1 MDAAAR
7 QLLEAC
13 RPHVPAAL
21 LAHLY
26 RTGQPFPPNEA
37 PLAACGF
44 GHVLERS
51 GGWTGRLIEG
61 GAYIRFDCP
70 DCSSVMFQP
79 ATLRG
84 IRHALR
90 VALTHKPGCCAERAA
105 RYAETGIPAA
115 WPDRLDE

>member
-1 MDAAAR
+1 MDQAAR

-21 LAHLY
+21 LAHLH

-37 PLAACGF
+37 ELAEG
-44 GHVLERS
+44 GYQHVLEA
-51 GGWTGRLIEG
+51 GGWTGYLVGRG
-61 GAYIRFDCP
+61 YYIRFDCP
-70 DCSSVMFQP
+70 DCHSLMFQP
-79 ATLRG
+79 NTARG

-90 VALTHKPGCCAERAA
+90 VARGHKPDCCAERAA
-105 RYAETGIPAA
+105 RYARTGVPAA